1 MLAAAVTTPHVPLTL
16 CIRVPREPWANSK
29 TETTNRIF
37 PLLRLVVHL
46 PPNIAVADRRG
57 FTTMAGL
64 TAWMI
69 WRHRNSVIFD
79 KISPDTS
86 MVVDAIKEEAHFWAS
101 AGAKGLKDFI
111 RVT

>member
-1 MLAAAVTTPHVPLTL
+1 MPTVQPPDGSSPFFA
-16 CIRVPREPWANSK
+16 
-29 TETTNRIF
+29 
-37 PLLRLVVHL
+37 RLSTSL
-46 PPNIAVADRRG
+46 QTIAVADRRG

-101 AGAKGLKDFI
+101 AGAKGLKEFI
-111 RVT
+111 HVT